1 MEKPFLAPWLY
12 EEQATGLSVTILILL
27 QEFLMI
33 TFTADPT
40 VGESSF
46 GCSGSSRD
54 KAAPEPAGGR
64 WGVVSEAEAD
74 D

>member
-12 EEQATGLSVTILILL
+12 EEQAPGLCITVLILL
-27 QEFLMI
+27 QVFLMI

-46 GCSGSSRD
+46 GRSGSSGD

-64 WGVVSEAEAD
+64 WGVASEAEAG
-74 D
+74 